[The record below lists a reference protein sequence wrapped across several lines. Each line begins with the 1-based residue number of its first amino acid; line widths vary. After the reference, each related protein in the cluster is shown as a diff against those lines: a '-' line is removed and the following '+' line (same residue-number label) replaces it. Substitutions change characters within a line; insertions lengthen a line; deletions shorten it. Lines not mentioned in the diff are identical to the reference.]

1 MKLSDYLKIKEMN
14 HSELAKKLGVT
25 RSYLSQIVYEKNR
38 PSVSLA
44 KKIQEIT
51 KGYVTVTELLCP
63 EDYEKLDPEDILKA
77 IEDYKTKT
85 MRSTD
90 EK

>member
-51 KGYVTVTELLCP
+51 NGYVTVTELLCP
-63 EDYEKLDPEDILKA
+63 EDYKKLDPDEILKA
-77 IEDYKTKT
+77 ITDY
-85 MRSTD
+85 
-90 EK
+90 EKRNIRNNE